1 MEFNN
6 NFVSPDFQNEYNI
19 FIKHFDPKIFDIQ
32 IRRNKIFID
41 FINADSYYDENE
53 CFKLYIQIDDL
64 DKDKREKLYVSDLK
78 YTYPNNCNIS
88 GSELLYKL
96 YQVAKELNLN
106 IVIPMDHSS
115 FRFGYEND
123 INSFQM
129 CEIKL
134 SIYNILLKGISWY
147 NQFGYYTPDFESEKI
162 HNEEVRN
169 YTILQYYNNNTNLVD
184 WIINY
189 LKSLPYDFTKSI
201 DKNTKIK
208 DIIKI
213 IDLIRNDTLQKGKIY
228 CDNKLLQV
236 INSIIQ
242 QYKIKYNYR
251 NLELDI
257 TNPETQ
263 KIYENL
269 TSKLKFTTGGKKY
282 KKYKNKSKNKSNN
295 KSKKYKKNI
304 KNKKSYIKNKNNKKN
319 HTLKRMK

>member
-1 MEFNN
+1 MEFQN
-6 NFVSPDFQNEYNI
+6 NFIQPEFEKEYNI
-19 FIKHFDPKIFDIQ
+19 FIKYFDPKIFDIQ

-41 FINADSYYDENE
+41 FINANSYYDENE

-106 IVIPMDHSS
+106 IIIPMDHSS
-115 FRFGYEND
+115 FRFGYENNL
-123 INSFQM
+123 NSFQM

-147 NQFGYYTPDFESEKI
+147 NQFGYYTPDFESEQL
-162 HNEEVRN
+162 HNNEVRN
-169 YTILQYYNNNTNLVD
+169 YTILQYYNNKDSLVD
-184 WIINY
+184 MVINY
-189 LKSLPYDFTKSI
+189 LKDLPYDFTKSI

-208 DIIKI
+208 DIMKI
-213 IDLIRNDTLQKGKIY
+213 IDKIRIDLLQKGKIY
-228 CDNKLLQV
+228 CDNKLLQI

-263 KIYENL
+263 KIYDNL
-269 TSKLKFTTGGKKY
+269 SSKLKFTTGGKKY
-282 KKYKNKSKNKSNN
+282 RKKS
-295 KSKKYKKNI
+295 I
-304 KNKKSYIKNKNNKKN
+304 KNKKYNKKNKKSIKNNKYNKK
-319 HTLKRMK
+319 TLKNKQKIKK